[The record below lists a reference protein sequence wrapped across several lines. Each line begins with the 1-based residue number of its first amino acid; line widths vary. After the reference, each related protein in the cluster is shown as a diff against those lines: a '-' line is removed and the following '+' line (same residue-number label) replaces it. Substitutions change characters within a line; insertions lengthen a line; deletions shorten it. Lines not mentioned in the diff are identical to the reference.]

1 MAENAANTG
10 NENKTAKGV
19 IPSADDKIT
28 SPEQLNDYLKVTN
41 PRVWVVFAVVI
52 LIMIAF
58 VAWSCAGTIEPLT
71 NAKIVTESITP
82 ISFLLQK

>member
-10 NENKTAKGV
+10 RENKTANGV

-41 PRVWVVFAVVI
+41 PRVVRCC
-52 LIMIAF
+52 LK
-58 VAWSCAGTIEPLT
+58 
-71 NAKIVTESITP
+71 N
-82 ISFLLQK
+82 SF